1 MASGAN
7 QRGGLYAMFGAAAAS
22 HLNTDQAHDGPSNTA
37 WAQSGAADSSAGDA
51 AAAAAASDPWTLED
65 DARSLDLV
73 FIMDATGSMGS
84 YSALPPT
91 TVPHFSISSA
101 TKNIETIC
109 DEIIRSEELSTR
121 NALRIGLIAYRD
133 HPPQDHTYITKNF
146 GFTSNIEQVKRDLKS
161 LYATGGGDGPEAV
174 TAAMKAT
181 LDLDWRPRATKL
193 AVLIADAPPHGIGE
207 YGDGFPS
214 GSPEGNDPL
223 QLARHLARLGVS
235 LYMVA
240 CEPALSGYQYGADF
254 FQALV
259 RLTGG
264 QLLPL
269 TTASLLSHVI
279 IAAAGEAMELE
290 RLQREIGDA
299 VADRLRSMSIANAQS
314 GGGAVATASTN
325 VSADEAS
332 MDDVARELHERL
344 LLRNESTK
352 QIHIESIY
360 RQSEESAHNIRVWM
374 SAPNI
379 QVAKGYIKKVPG
391 SRLSDAYMAT
401 RKAATSYISSTAAK
415 SSTAS
420 AAALRSTVLNP
431 NVRGSAGGSNSGGSS
446 RRVIS
451 EFSAFSASPG
461 MSIGGGA
468 GGGGGGGASEPA
480 MSPQMGGAA
489 AASTFRGGRG
499 MGADMMDDD
508 DDDDR
513 GARFGSAP
521 GIPQDDEEEDNGD
534 GPLPAASVRQDGV
547 VEVAGDD
554 GQRVAFQQAPIS
566 LEQVRR
572 LAMQSAARGGL

>member
-1 MASGAN
+1 
-7 QRGGLYAMFGAAAAS
+7 MFGAAAS
-22 HLNTDQAHDGPSNTA
+22 HLGNDPGSEPGPSSYGA
-37 WAQSGAADSSAGDA
+37 GVGSSSGADAFSAQHGSNA
-51 AAAAAASDPWTLED
+51 MADPWTLED
-65 DARSLDLV
+65 EARALDLV

-84 YSALPPT
+84 YIT
-91 TVPHFSISSA
+91 SA

-109 DEIIRSEELSTR
+109 DEIIRSEELSSPQ
-121 NALRIGLIAYRD
+121 ALRVGLIAYRD
-133 HPPQDHTYITKNF
+133 HPPQDHTYVTKNF
-146 GFTSNIEQVKRDLKS
+146 GFSSKIEEVKKHLKS

-207 YGDGFPS
+207 YGDGFPN

-223 QLARHLARLGVS
+223 LLARQMARVGIS

-299 VADRLRSMSIANAQS
+299 VADRLRSLSIANAQQQAIAN
-314 GGGAVATASTN
+314 GAAAPPT
-325 VSADEAS
+325 ADEAS

-352 QIHIESIY
+352 QIYIESIY
-360 RQSEESAHNIRVWM
+360 RQSEESAHNIRVW
-374 SAPNI
+374 STAPNI
-379 QVAKGYIKKVPG
+379 GVAKGYIKKVPG

-401 RKAATSYISSTAAK
+401 RKASTSYVPTASTYPSST
-415 SSTAS
+415 S
-420 AAALRSTVLNP
+420 AAAASLRAASGSSS
-431 NVRGSAGGSNSGGSS
+431 RGSTGRTDGGS
-446 RRVIS
+446 RRVVS
-451 EFSAFSASPG
+451 DFSAFKASPG
-461 MSIGGGA
+461 MSIGGP
-468 GGGGGGGASEPA
+468 ST
-480 MSPQMGGAA
+480 SPQMDRVAG
-489 AASTFRGGRG
+489 FRGGR
-499 MGADMMDDD
+499 MESDMMDDD
-508 DDDDR
+508 DDDDDMASS
-513 GARFGSAP
+513 GNLP
-521 GIPQDDEEEDNGD
+521 GIARDDDD
-534 GPLPAASVRQDGV
+534 DDDVASSRPLPAASLRHDGV
-547 VEVAGDD
+547 VEVAGED

>member
-1 MASGAN
+1 MASAGN

-22 HLNTDQAHDGPSNTA
+22 HLNTDGPEDRLLSSQYGHPGA
-37 WAQSGAADSSAGDA
+37 SGSAVA
-51 AAAAAASDPWTLED
+51 PASDPWTLED
-65 DARSLDLV
+65 DARALDLV

-84 YSALPPT
+84 Y
-91 TVPHFSISSA
+91 ISSA

-109 DEIIRSEELSTR
+109 DEIIRSEELSTP

-146 GFTSNIEQVKRDLKS
+146 GFTSNIEQVKKDLKS

-174 TAAMKAT
+174 TAAMKAA

-223 QLARHLARLGVS
+223 LLARHMARLGVS

-299 VADRLRSMSIANAQS
+299 VADRLRSLSIANAGSSQ
-314 GGGAVATASTN
+314 GGATAAVVST
-325 VSADEAS
+325 DEAS
-332 MDDVARELHERL
+332 MDDVAKELHERL

-352 QIHIESIY
+352 QIYIESIY
-360 RQSEESAHNIRVWM
+360 RQSEESSHNIRVWM
-374 SAPNI
+374 TAQNI

-401 RKAATSYISSTAAK
+401 RKAGTSYVSSTGAK
-415 SSTAS
+415 ASAAS
-420 AAALRSTVLNP
+420 AAALRSSVMNP
-431 NVRGSAGGSNSGGSS
+431 NPHGSGRSSGGGSSS

-461 MSIGGGA
+461 MSIGGGGGAGGSSDPTTSPQLGAAA
-468 GGGGGGGASEPA
+468 GGGG
-480 MSPQMGGAA
+480 M
-489 AASTFRGGRG
+489 FRGGRG
-499 MGADMMDDD
+499 MGSDMMDDD
-508 DDDDR
+508 DDEDNQMGGSR
-513 GARFGSAP
+513 GFAAP
-521 GIPQDDEEEDNGD
+521 GIPRDDDDDNDDLLG
-534 GPLPAASVRQDGV
+534 GGGGGRLPSASMRQDGV

>member
-1 MASGAN
+1 
-7 QRGGLYAMFGAAAAS
+7 MFGAAAAS
-22 HLNTDQAHDGPSNTA
+22 HLNTDGPEDRLLSSQYGHPGA
-37 WAQSGAADSSAGDA
+37 SGSAVA
-51 AAAAAASDPWTLED
+51 PASDPWTLED
-65 DARSLDLV
+65 DARALDLV

-84 YSALPPT
+84 Y
-91 TVPHFSISSA
+91 ISVSTPARLRSSSYSFGSLAMLSTCAPLQSA

-109 DEIIRSEELSTR
+109 DEIIRSEELSTP

-146 GFTSNIEQVKRDLKS
+146 GFTSNIEQVKKDLKS

-174 TAAMKAT
+174 TAAMKAA

-223 QLARHLARLGVS
+223 LLARHMARLGVS

-299 VADRLRSMSIANAQS
+299 VADRLRSLSIANAGSSQ
-314 GGGAVATASTN
+314 GGAAAAVVST
-325 VSADEAS
+325 DEAS
-332 MDDVARELHERL
+332 MDDVAKELHERL

-352 QIHIESIY
+352 QIYIESIY
-360 RQSEESAHNIRVWM
+360 RQSEESSHNIRVWM
-374 SAPNI
+374 TAQNI

-401 RKAATSYISSTAAK
+401 RKAGTSYVSSTGAK
-415 SSTAS
+415 ASAAS
-420 AAALRSTVLNP
+420 AAALRSSVMNP
-431 NVRGSAGGSNSGGSS
+431 NPHGSGRSSGGGSSS

-461 MSIGGGA
+461 MSIGGGGGAGGSSDPTTSPQLGAAA
-468 GGGGGGGASEPA
+468 GGGD
-480 MSPQMGGAA
+480 M
-489 AASTFRGGRG
+489 FRGGRG
-499 MGADMMDDD
+499 MGTDMMDDD
-508 DDDDR
+508 DDEDNQMGGSR
-513 GARFGSAP
+513 GFVAP
-521 GIPQDDEEEDNGD
+521 GIPRDDDDDNDDLLG
-534 GPLPAASVRQDGV
+534 GGGRLPSASMRQDGV